1 MKRKRN
7 IQTSALLLL
16 RRLGMLCKL
25 PREKKPTLRIARTV
39 YPEGRLNAIESEQHV
54 WIQTKLMS
62 RPNCKFDVNT
72 GKCPCGAASIEE
84 FALNCNSNK

>member
-7 IQTSALLLL
+7 IQTSALLLF

-25 PREKKPTLRIARTV
+25 PRDQKPTLRIARTV
-39 YPEGRLNAIESEQHV
+39 YPAERVTSIESEQHV
-54 WIQTKLMS
+54 WIQTKLIS
-62 RPNCKFDVNT
+62 RPNCKFDANT

>member
-25 PREKKPTLRIARTV
+25 PRDEKPKLRIARTV
-39 YPEGRLNAIESEQHV
+39 YPAGRVNTIESEQHV

-62 RPNCKFDVNT
+62 RQIVSLMLILESAYVAQHQLKN
-72 GKCPCGAASIEE
+72 
-84 FALNCNSNK
+84 LL